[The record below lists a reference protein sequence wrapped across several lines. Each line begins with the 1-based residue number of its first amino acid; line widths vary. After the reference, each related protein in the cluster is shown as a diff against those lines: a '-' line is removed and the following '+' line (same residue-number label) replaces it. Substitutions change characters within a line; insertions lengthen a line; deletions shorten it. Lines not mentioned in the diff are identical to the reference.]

1 MPEASDSRYA
11 FLYGTQRAEMVPL
24 LERALERAGIPYHS
38 GLLADPEPHIVFT
51 VPEGRLEEARLLVDA
66 YAKSYPEP
74 RRDRPVV
81 PPFLTDDVEE
91 ADENAIERAW
101 EEARA
106 EEERERRRATFPRG
120 PVQAVAGVVIV
131 HLAILFGLVG
141 KDAGAAH
148 MAALGGLVRG
158 ADALEPWRLV
168 TSLFL
173 HANLKHVASNAFSL
187 FIFAVPAILAW
198 GYGRAA
204 LLYLIAGIG
213 GGVAALLFHPAG
225 TVVVGSSGAVSGLF
239 GAWLVATLGRA
250 RRAPMTRR
258 AVVRAVGIGLLVLPS
273 LVTPTT
279 VDGRSIS
286 VAAHL
291 GGLVAG
297 AAAGYVLELRRER
310 GTIH

>member
-1 MPEASDSRYA
+1 MPEAPDSRYA

-51 VPEGRLEEARLLVDA
+51 VPQGRLEEARLLVDA

-91 ADENAIERAW
+91 ADEEEIERAW

-106 EEERERRRATFPRG
+106 EEERERRRATFPKG
-120 PVQAVAGVVIV
+120 PVQAAAALVLV

-141 KDAGAAH
+141 RDAGAPH

-158 ADALEPWRLV
+158 EEAIEPWRFV

-173 HANLKHVASNAFSL
+173 HADLRHVVWNAFS
-187 FIFAVPAILAW
+187 FVVFAVPAILAW
-198 GYGRAA
+198 GYGGAA
-204 LLYLIAGIG
+204 LLYLVAGIG
-213 GGVAALLFHPAG
+213 GGIAALLSHPAG
-225 TVVVGSSGAVSGLF
+225 TVIVGSSGAVAGLF
-239 GAWLVATLGRA
+239 GAWLAATLRKA
-250 RRAPMTRR
+250 LRAPMTRR
-258 AVVRAVGIGLLVLPS
+258 AVIRAVGIGLLVLPS
-273 LVTPTT
+273 LLTPTT
-279 VDGRSIS
+279 AEGRRIS

-291 GGLVAG
+291 GGLLAG
-297 AAAGYVLELRRER
+297 AAAAYVLELRRER